1 MSYEFSKDDELIISS
16 ISMKGIYIAAIISI
30 ISVIDIFYIL
40 TSSEIKPEYW
50 VYLTQGVLQIGI
62 GIAFL
67 LPFNNFRNVVTT
79 SGNDVEAILAGMEKM
94 TLGFKLISL
103 FVLLV
108 FLLGFVVIILLL

>member
-1 MSYEFSKDDELIISS
+1 
-16 ISMKGIYIAAIISI
+16 MKGIYIAVIIFIVSA
-30 ISVIDIFYIL
+30 IDIFYIL

-50 VYLTQGVLQIGI
+50 VYFVQDLLLIGV

-79 SGNDVEAILAGMEKM
+79 SGNDVEEILTGMEKM

-103 FVLLV
+103 FILMI